1 VITRLSNEPAVAAK
15 ARQAVVALQLMNRDG
30 VKFICG
36 FGTAAIL
43 ATQSL
48 SERQGVMLFNTSWGK
63 SSKGPQFP
71 LTYQVN
77 NTPVEVTPVL
87 AKYIVDNHPQ
97 AKTMIGANG
106 AGKSTVIRCIAGL
119 LKPSAG
125 TVRVFGEDVTGRT
138 ADRIVQHGV
147 SVVPE
152 GRRLF
157 SEMTFRENLELGA
170 YTRNDPVAVRRDME
184 RVLALFPDLRDRQG
198 TIAGTFSGGQQQMVA
213 VARALMSAPK
223 IMVLD
228 EPTIGL
234 GPVIVDRISDLIRE
248 ICKSGVDILLVE
260 QNAEVALSLAD
271 RAYILEGGQVIAE
284 DSAKVLVESE
294 KVQKAYLGI

>member
-1 VITRLSNEPAVAAK
+1 MTNDSISLDVAGLSASYGTVPAISNVS
-15 ARQAVVALQLMNRDG
+15 LQVRRG
-30 VKFICG
+30 
-36 FGTAAIL
+36 
-43 ATQSL
+43 S
-48 SERQGVMLFNTSWGK
+48 
-63 SSKGPQFP
+63 
-71 LTYQVN
+71 
-77 NTPVEVTPVL
+77 
-87 AKYIVDNHPQ
+87 IV
-97 AKTMIGANG
+97 TMIGANG
-106 AGKSTVIRCIAGL
+106 AGKSTVIKCIAGL